1 MFSNVN
7 DNVTDFIVC
16 ESDRNI
22 FSSNKKL
29 YWWYIKG
36 CYMAKK
42 KKIQMQVTFKYCKH
56 FFLLT
61 DDIVIVCFSIQEK
74 AKQHSAFLSF
84 MSALRITVLD
94 LVSQT
99 M

>member
-1 MFSNVN
+1 
-7 DNVTDFIVC
+7 
-16 ESDRNI
+16 
-22 FSSNKKL
+22 
-29 YWWYIKG
+29 
-36 CYMAKK
+36 
-42 KKIQMQVTFKYCKH
+42 MQVTFKYCKH
-56 FFLLT
+56 LFLLS

-84 MSALRITVLD
+84 KSALRITVLD

>member
-1 MFSNVN
+1 MNQTETFFLQIRN
-7 DNVTDFIVC
+7 FIGDILRAV
-16 ESDRNI
+16 I
-22 FSSNKKL
+22 
-29 YWWYIKG
+29 WQ
-36 CYMAKK
+36 KK

-61 DDIVIVCFSIQEK
+61 DDIVIVCFSIQQK